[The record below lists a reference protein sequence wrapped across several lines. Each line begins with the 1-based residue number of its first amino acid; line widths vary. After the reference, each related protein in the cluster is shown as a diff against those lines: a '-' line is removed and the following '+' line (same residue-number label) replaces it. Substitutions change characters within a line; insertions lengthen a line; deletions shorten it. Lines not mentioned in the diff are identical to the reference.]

1 MEIEMATVEKILEI
15 INSLKNSS
23 SCGPDQLNT
32 KLIKMNSHHFARHLT
47 LLINDSLK
55 IGNFP
60 SLLKVSKIIP
70 IHKKDSKTT
79 IGNYRP
85 ISLLNNL
92 SKVFEKYINI
102 HLNEYLIKND
112 LLMKGQHGYRKLHNC
127 ITCVSS
133 VHDFICNKLEKRRKL
148 IAIFLDLSKAF
159 DCIDHEIL
167 LNKIKRYGIKN
178 NNLKL
183 FNSYLQNRT
192 HFTEINN
199 ERSIVL
205 ETKKGVPQG
214 SILGPILYS
223 IFCNDISFFN
233 SNDTKIFLYADDTC
247 IIIDSNDYASLQSKC
262 TEIMNK
268 ILIWFNLNRLT
279 VNHNKSKFLIFP
291 KETSALDFKLSIN
304 NVFLEKVQCLKYLG
318 ITMQNNLSWNE
329 FANDKIKH
337 LLKLKHLFKYF
348 TSYLPTDK
356 MLVLFKSLFISKLIY
371 GIEFLGSIPNYL
383 IDRLQII
390 QNTIL
395 KIILRKKRQFSTL
408 ELHKISNFLLIKDII
423 FNRQCIYIYDELN
436 IRNSNVLKSCSEVH
450 KYSTRNRNNIYLE
463 KYSSINKNKILYSC
477 TISYNSLPN
486 YIKTINFR
494 HKFKEELEKFLI
506 NKY

>member
-1 MEIEMATVEKILEI
+1 MKIEMATVENILEI

-32 KLIKMNSHHFARHLT
+32 KLIKLNSHHFARHLT

-60 SLLKVSKIIP
+60 SLLKVAKIIP
-70 IHKKDSKTT
+70 IHKKDSKAT

-85 ISLLNNL
+85 ISLLNNI
-92 SKVFEKYINI
+92 SKVFEKYINS
-102 HLNEYLIKND
+102 HLNEYLIKNN
-112 LLMKGQHGYRKLHNC
+112 LLMEGQHGYRKLHNC

-148 IAIFLDLSKAF
+148 VAIFLDLSKAF
-159 DCIDHEIL
+159 DCIDHDIL
-167 LNKIKRYGIKN
+167 LNKIKHYGIKN
-178 NNLKL
+178 QNLKL
-183 FNSYLQNRT
+183 FNSYLKNRT

-262 TEIMNK
+262 SEIMNK
-268 ILIWFNLNRLT
+268 VLFWFNVNKLT
-279 VNHNKSKFLIFP
+279 VNQNKSKFLIFP
-291 KETSALDFKLSIN
+291 KEKSTLDLKLSIN
-304 NVFLEKVQCLKYLG
+304 NVFLEQVSCLKYLG

-329 FANDKIKH
+329 FANDKIKN

-348 TSYLPTDK
+348 TTYLPTDK

-371 GIEFLGSIPNYL
+371 GIEFLGSIPKIL
-383 IDRLQII
+383 ISRLQII

-408 ELHKISNFLLIKDII
+408 ELHKKSKFLLIKDII
-423 FNRQCIYIYDELN
+423 FHRQCIYIYDELN
-436 IRNSNVLKSCSEVH
+436 TRKSFVLKSCSEVH

-463 KYSSINKNKILYSC
+463 KYSSINRKKILYSC
-477 TISYNSLPN
+477 TLSYNSLPN
-486 YIKTINFR
+486 YIKTINSR
-494 HKFKEELEKFLI
+494 QKFKEELEKYLM